1 MTQRAARILAISILI
16 AVFVALGALFTVD
29 VTGGERLSHPPII
42 EIGDPNTPGFAQ
54 VRADLQAQLARGE
67 ELHTSQSVVDAI
79 IAILAVGW
87 GITGWLIVSRQPH
100 NRAGWL
106 FCIGAATVAVAGAAS
121 AYTIY
126 GVRLASSPL
135 PGQDQVALVGDN
147 SLVVAALIP
156 LLVLL
161 FPDGHPPTPRW
172 RWAVWTLLAGI
183 GIAAIS
189 YALTPGPLNN
199 FVSYGMLYAN
209 PFGVGAFAEGRP
221 ANGLVGIGALMIIGA
236 SLATVVAVWQRFR
249 RARGEERQQLRWL
262 VAVATVAGAGIGG
275 IVVLG
280 PIIGLLG
287 LDDGTAGNVLFASL
301 AVPALLAIFVGIPA
315 AYLVAIFKHGLWD
328 LDVVIKKTLVA
339 LVLTLVI
346 VGVGLVA
353 IAAVGRS
360 ALLDG
365 DRTDVVVGIVA
376 GLAIWPLALVGR
388 RLAQRIVY
396 GKRAAPYQ
404 VLSEFSERVGETYA
418 TEDVLPRMA
427 RILGEGTGAAGAR
440 VWLRVGGEL
449 RTEAGW
455 PAELPGRHA
464 VSLRGEEL
472 PDVDDE
478 TLVEVRDR
486 GELLGALSVAMP
498 ASDPM
503 NPSKERLTR
512 DLAAQAGLVLRNVRL
527 IQDLRSSRQRLVTAQ
542 DAERRK
548 LERDL
553 HDGAQQ
559 QLVALAVQLKLART
573 LLDRDPASVVG
584 MLDTLQASAAD
595 ALGDLRDLARGIY
608 PQLLADRGL
617 AAALEAQAT
626 KSAVP
631 TTVHSDG
638 VERYPR
644 EVEAA
649 VYFTCLEAL
658 NNVAKYSGAG
668 AVTVSLAQANGTLTF
683 TVADDG
689 IGFEP
694 ERVAQGTGLQGMA
707 DRLDAIG
714 GSVLVR
720 STLGSGTTITG
731 SVPTYGTSP

>member
-1 MTQRAARILAISILI
+1 MTQRAAKIVSISILV
-16 AVFVALGALFTVD
+16 AVIVALGALFTVD
-29 VTGGERLSHPPII
+29 VTGGERLSHPPIV
-42 EIGDPNTPGFAQ
+42 EIGDPDTPGFAQ
-54 VRADLQAQLARGE
+54 VRADLQDQLRRGN

-87 GITGWLIVSRQPH
+87 GVTGWLIVSRQPH

-106 FCIGAATVAVAGAAS
+106 FCIGAATVAVAGSAS

-156 LLVLL
+156 PLVLL

-172 RWAVWTLLAGI
+172 RWAVWTLLAGT

-199 FVSYGMLYAN
+199 FVEYGILYAN
-209 PFGVGAFAEGRP
+209 RFGVGAFAEGRP
-221 ANGLVGIGALMIIGA
+221 ANALVGIGALMIIGA

-287 LDDGTAGNVLFASL
+287 FDDGAASNVLFASL
-301 AVPALLAIFVGIPA
+301 ALPALLATFVGIPA

-328 LDVVIKKTLVA
+328 LDVVIKKALVA
-339 LVLTLVI
+339 LVLTLLI
-346 VGVGLVA
+346 VGIGFGA
-353 IAAVGRS
+353 IAVLGRS

-365 DRTDVVVGIVA
+365 DRTDVVIGIVA
-376 GLAIWPLALVGR
+376 GLVIWPLAVVGR
-388 RLAQRIVY
+388 RIAQRIVY
-396 GKRAAPYQ
+396 GRRAAPYQ

-427 RILGEGTGAAGAR
+427 RILGEGTGATGAR

-449 RTEAGW
+449 RTETGW
-455 PAELPGRHA
+455 PAELPGLDA

-472 PDVDDE
+472 PDVDGE
-478 TLVEVRDR
+478 ALVEVRDR

-498 ASDPM
+498 PSDPM
-503 NPSKERLTR
+503 NPSKERLVR
-512 DLAAQAGLVLRNVRL
+512 DLASQAGLVIRNVRL
-527 IQDLRSSRQRLVTAQ
+527 VEELRASQRRLVTAQ
-542 DAERRK
+542 DQERRR
-548 LERDL
+548 LERNI

-559 QLVALAVQLKLART
+559 QLVALSVKTRLARDLT
-573 LLDRDPASVVG
+573 TRDPGKAAE
-584 MLDTLQASAAD
+584 MLTQID
-595 ALGDLRDLARGIY
+595 AEIQTALDDLRDLARGIY
-608 PQLLADRGL
+608 PPLLIDEGL
-617 AAALEAQAT
+617 AAALDAQARR
-626 KSAVP
+626 SPVP
-631 TTVHSDG
+631 TTVRADG
-638 VERYPR
+638 LGRYAP

-649 VYFTCLEAL
+649 VYFSCLEAL
-658 NNVAKYSGAG
+658 QNVAKYSQASS
-668 AVTVSLAQANGTLTF
+668 ATVILAKSNGHLTF
-683 TVADDG
+683 EVVDDG
-689 IGFEP
+689 RGFDP
-694 ERVAQGTGLQGMA
+694 AAERTGTGLQGIA
-707 DRLDAIG
+707 DRLGALHGEVTIRSKPG
-714 GSVLVR
+714 AGTRVR
-720 STLGSGTTITG
+720 GRIEVGA
-731 SVPTYGTSP
+731 